1 MTLFSRLAPLED
13 VLMPGM
19 ARPRICLAPGLR
31 PPLVVL
37 LEMLTLS
44 ASRATPEMRRESQH
58 QMMRSVVT
66 EAQRALRNKYFAC
79 TEFVILRSAARKRW
93 FVEVKMMI

>member
-44 ASRATPEMRRESQH
+44 ASRATPEIREERVRLCGVQSQ
-58 QMMRSVVT
+58 S
-66 EAQRALRNKYFAC
+66 QRHKGH
-79 TEFVILRSAARKRW
+79 
-93 FVEVKMMI
+93 

>member
-44 ASRATPEMRRESQH
+44 ASRATPEMIERESDDVECSH
-58 QMMRSVVT
+58 RGTKGT
-66 EAQRALRNKYFAC
+66 EKYKYFAC
-79 TEFVILRSAARKRW
+79 REFVILRSAARKRW
-93 FVEVKMMI
+93 FGEVRMMI